1 MGHWKNTL
9 CLSAA
14 IWGVSSVFSSQA
26 FAQDGS
32 WILDARLRAEVVQQ
46 DGRKDAEAL
55 TLRARAGYDYKISE
69 RWSILGE
76 AEGVLHLND
85 SFADTVETRPGYAV
99 VADPEALEINR
110 LQIAYKDDKTA
121 ATLGRQRIILGGA
134 RFVGNVGFRQNE
146 QTFDAFR
153 ISRKVTDA
161 VKAEYVYID
170 RVHRIFGDDS
180 PVGEFKSDSHILQIE
195 TQTNIGNITGYG
207 LLLDFDNAAG
217 ASGQTWGARWSK
229 GFKSDAGTIKL
240 SAEAA
245 MQSQY
250 HGNGPASDVGY
261 QAANI
266 DFTRGKVT
274 ANLGFEVLEGSGGQ
288 GFVTPLATLH
298 KFQGWADVFLGTPAT
313 GVRDIQFGF
322 KSKVANFVKASTK
335 PIALGIT
342 YHDFASDNGA
352 FNLGHEIDAV
362 INIPVSQ
369 TISVQTKLAVFNG
382 ATTGPADRT
391 KMWVALNASF

>member
-1 MGHWKNTL
+1 MANRKTYTTKFKKRIALEAVKEHLTIAQITQKYKVHPSQIKKWKQILLEHSDILFEHGNRKNTAL
-9 CLSAA
+9 KSAEKEH
-14 IWGVSSVFSSQA
+14 
-26 FAQDGS
+26 DN
-32 WILDARLRAEVVQQ
+32 LLRVIGKLQ
-46 DGRKDAEAL
+46 
-55 TLRARAGYDYKISE
+55 
-69 RWSILGE
+69 
-76 AEGVLHLND
+76 
-85 SFADTVETRPGYAV
+85 VEN
-99 VADPEALEINR
+99 EFL
-110 LQIAYKDDKTA
+110 KKT
-121 ATLGRQRIILGGA
+121 
-134 RFVGNVGFRQNE
+134 
-146 QTFDAFR
+146 
-153 ISRKVTDA
+153 
-161 VKAEYVYID
+161 
-170 RVHRIFGDDS
+170 
-180 PVGEFKSDSHILQIE
+180 
-195 TQTNIGNITGYG
+195 
-207 LLLDFDNAAG
+207 LLDFDNAAG